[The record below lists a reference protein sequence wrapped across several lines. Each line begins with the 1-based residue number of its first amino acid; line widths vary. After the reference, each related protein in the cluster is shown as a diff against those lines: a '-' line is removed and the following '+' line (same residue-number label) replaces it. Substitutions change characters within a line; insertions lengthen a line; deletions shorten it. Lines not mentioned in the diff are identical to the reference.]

1 MRSKMSVVVL
11 ALSLVATAAT
21 SALAAQGY
29 LGVTTQSTDSDLKRS
44 LDLTRDGLL
53 VNDVSRDSPADRA
66 GLERG
71 DVILTFNSRSV
82 TEPSDL
88 RQMVRDTEPGRT
100 VTLGIWRD
108 GTRRSIEVRVGELPS
123 SDDETYDTPVPSA
136 PEPPSPPRAPR
147 APRAPRSSDRNDIRI
162 ERNDDGKQKMW
173 VNGRE
178 LTDEEMEE
186 KMKDLGKD
194 GFEYNDGEGQ
204 FYFNP
209 KELKELKGLKELKDM
224 PGMRGFTW
232 SGDGDGMF
240 GVPGRGR
247 LGVRVEKLSDD
258 LAQALGVTGDGVLI
272 VEVLEDTPAQKAGL
286 RAGDVIIRVGNDEV
300 SDPDGLVSAL
310 RNRTGSVDIVVQRK
324 GVRRTIQAELERSTG
339 PRAWSFSPDAPKARR
354 FNVRIPEP
362 DRNPQVYRWRTKD
375 DAKSNEDLREE
386 LRQLRRELQDLRRE
400 MGEKR

>member
-1 MRSKMSVVVL
+1 MSVVVL

-53 VNDVSRDSPADRA
+53 VNDVSSDSPADRA

-100 VTLGIWRD
+100 VTLGVWRD
-108 GTRRSIEVRVGELPS
+108 GSRKSIEVRIGELPS
-123 SDDETYDTPVPSA
+123 SEDETWDTPTPPTPPGA
-136 PEPPSPPRAPR
+136 PDSPRAPR
-147 APRAPRSSDRNDIRI
+147 APRAPGDRRDVRI
-162 ERNDDGKQKMW
+162 ESDNGHRRMW

-178 LTDEEMEE
+178 LTEDEMDQKMDEMDM
-186 KMKDLGKD
+186 KDMKDLKGM
-194 GFEYNDGEGQ
+194 
-204 FYFNP
+204 
-209 KELKELKGLKELKDM
+209 KELKGI
-224 PGMRGFTW
+224 PGMRSFTW
-232 SGDGDGMF
+232 SGDGDGNGPGMF
-240 GVPGRGR
+240 NMTPSRGR
-247 LGVRVEKLSDD
+247 LGVRVERLSDD
-258 LAQALGVTGDGVLI
+258 LAQALGVQGDEGVL
-272 VEVLEDTPAQKAGL
+272 VVQVMEDTPAQKAGL
-286 RAGDVIIRVGNDEV
+286 RAGDVIVRVGDQSV

-310 RNRTGSVDIVVQRK
+310 RDQDGSVDIVLLRK
-324 GVRRTIQAELERSTG
+324 GARRTVQAELDRATA
-339 PRAWSFSPDAPKARR
+339 PRAWSFSPDGPNARR

-362 DRNPQVYRWRTKD
+362 GRSPQVYRWKAGD
-375 DAKSNEDLREE
+375 DAKSNDDLREE

-400 MGEKR
+400 MGQRR